1 MIIANPIFDVVF
13 KHLMRNK
20 KNAKFFI
27 STLIEEEV
35 ISIDFYSQEI
45 PLRGEALSLLRLDF
59 VAVIKT
65 EDGVKKKVL
74 IEIQKASNFTDIM
87 RFRRYLAKHY
97 EEQEES
103 PLEIIAVY
111 ILGFEL
117 PLLESAAIKVQREYK
132 DLIAG
137 KILPE
142 AQKSEFADKL
152 THECYIVQIP
162 RIKSKKMKTRL
173 ELLLSVFEQ
182 TNFIDPKHK
191 RLKDYTHD
199 IKDKGVLSVVT
210 DLHSLIVDP
219 EIQKQIADELE
230 AVRVIE
236 LEKRAAKKEAQKELE
251 SELAQRDEIIH
262 QQGNQIAE
270 LKRMIEKLKKK

>member
-13 KHLMRNK
+13 KHLMQNK

-35 ISIDFYSQEI
+35 VSIDFHSQEV

-87 RFRRYLAKHY
+87 RFRQYLAKHY
-97 EEQEES
+97 EEES

-117 PLLESAAIKVQREYK
+117 PFLESAAIKVQREYK

-137 KILPE
+137 KILKN

-182 TNFIDPKHK
+182 KNFIDPKHK

-251 SELAQRDEIIH
+251 SELAQRDEIIQ